1 MPQNLN
7 PQGYNYGIDPE
18 NKNPF
23 WDGGESEI
31 ISIAATATVDNSTGT
46 PSVAVANVG
55 TRLSPIFKF
64 DFHNIKGAQGERGL
78 QGEQGERG
86 LQGIQGIQGERGLQ
100 GVQGERGIQG
110 IQGERGIQG
119 IQGETGATGAT
130 PVVSADATVDGNI
143 GTPSVSVSKTGT
155 NEAPT
160 LHFAFSNLKGAK
172 GDTGAT
178 GAAGQDGADGQDGQ
192 DGTDG
197 EDGAYWWFT
206 TDDYATP
213 NYTFTISDLDGV
225 TGRTPNAGDLILQ
238 NVNHRAYVFVIDTVG
253 TTTVLCNYLMELSAA
268 TYTAGDGIDITGGAI
283 SLDVA
288 STSALGG
295 VKVDGSTI
303 TIDANG
309 VISASGGGGGTTY
322 TAGDGIDITN
332 DEISIKKASTS
343 QLGGVKV
350 DGTTITADANGV
362 ISAQG
367 GGSSYTAGT
376 GIDITGGEISVKKAS
391 TSQLGG
397 VKVDGTTITAD
408 ANGVISAAGGG
419 GGTPSYAVGTAEK
432 TGEITIGGV
441 TYNIKRLFVAVGGYV
456 QQDDGTWQ
464 TLVDGN
470 GSGINFSSYNIKD
483 IIDFKLL
490 RFANQSEEVSYDVY
504 NYHTYNTVPCQVR
517 YGRAGSSEASVVG
530 KIQYFYPKGKKN
542 FTPDY
547 ASIEYI
553 EDV

>member
-86 LQGIQGIQGERGLQ
+86 LQGIQGIQGERGAQ
-100 GVQGERGIQG
+100 GIQGERGIQG

-130 PVVSADATVDGNI
+130 PVISADATVNGNV

-155 NEAPT
+155 NEAPV
-160 LHFAFSNLKGAK
+160 LHFAFSNLKGAT
-172 GDTGAT
+172 GATGAT
-178 GAAGQDGADGQDGQ
+178 GAAGQDGQDGQ
-192 DGTDG
+192 DGADG
-197 EDGAYWWFT
+197 ADGLDGAYWWFT
-206 TDDYATP
+206 TDDYTTP
-213 NYTFTISDLDGV
+213 NYTFSISDLVGV

-238 NVNHRAYVFVIDTVG
+238 NVNHRAYVFQIDTVN
-253 TTTVLCNYLMELSAA
+253 TTTVLCDYLMELSGA
-268 TYTAGDGIDITGGAI
+268 TYSAGTGVEISNGTISVKVASDSQLGGVKVDGSTITIDENGVISSSGGGGGSYTAGTGIDITNDEI
-283 SLDVA
+283 SVKTA
-288 STSALGG
+288 STSQLGG

-309 VISASGGGGGTTY
+309 VISASGGTTY
-322 TAGDGIDITN
+322 TAGTGIDITN
-332 DEISIKKASTS
+332 DEIS
-343 QLGGVKV
+343 L
-350 DGTTITADANGV
+350 
-362 ISAQG
+362 
-367 GGSSYTAGT
+367 
-376 GIDITGGEISVKKAS
+376 KKAS

-419 GGTPSYAVGTAEK
+419 GSTPSYAVGTAEK
-432 TGEITIGGV
+432 TGEITISGV
-441 TYNIKRLFVAVGGYV
+441 TYNIKRLFVAIGGYV
-456 QQDDGTWQ
+456 QQDDGSWQ
-464 TLVDGN
+464 TVVDGG
-470 GSGINFSSYNIKD
+470 GSGINFSSYNIKT
-483 IIDFKLL
+483 ILDFKLI
-490 RFANQSEEVSYDVY
+490 RFSNQSEEVSYDVY
-504 NYHTYNTVPCQVR
+504 NYHTYNTVPCQAR
-517 YGRAGSSEASVVG
+517 YGRAGSSDASVVG

-542 FTPDY
+542 FTPEY

>member
-7 PQGYNYGIDPE
+7 PQGYNYGKDPE

-78 QGEQGERG
+78 QGERGERG
-86 LQGIQGIQGERGLQ
+86 LQGIQGIQGERGAQ
-100 GVQGERGIQG
+100 GIQGERGIQG

-130 PVVSADATVDGNI
+130 PVISADATINGNV
-143 GTPSVSVSKTGT
+143 GTPSVEVTKTGT

-178 GAAGQDGADGQDGQ
+178 GAAGQNGQDGQ
-192 DGTDG
+192 DGADG

-206 TDDYATP
+206 TQNYTTP
-213 NYTFTISDLDGV
+213 NYTFNIADLQGV
-225 TGRTPNAGDLILQ
+225 SGRTPNAGDLILQ
-238 NVNHRAYVFVIDTVG
+238 SANGGAYVFKIDTVS
-253 TTTVLCNYLMELSAA
+253 TSTVLCSYLMELSGSTYTEGTGIEIANGTISVKVA
-268 TYTAGDGIDITGGAI
+268 SASQLGGVKVDGNTITIDENGVISSSGGGGGTTYTAGTGIDITNNEI
-283 SLDVA
+283 SVKTA
-288 STSALGG
+288 STSQLGG

-303 TIDANG
+303 TIN
-309 VISASGGGGGTTY
+309 
-322 TAGDGIDITN
+322 
-332 DEISIKKASTS
+332 
-343 QLGGVKV
+343 
-350 DGTTITADANGV
+350 ANGV

-376 GIDITGGEISVKKAS
+376 GIDITNDEISLKKAS

-419 GGTPSYAVGTAEK
+419 GSTPSYAVGTAEK

-456 QQDDGTWQ
+456 QQDDGAWQ
-464 TLVDGN
+464 TLVDGG
-470 GSGINFSSYNIKD
+470 GSAIIFTPYNIKD

-490 RFANQSEEVSYDVY
+490 RFANQNEEISYDTY

-517 YGRAGSSEASVVG
+517 YGRAGSSEASAVG

-542 FTPDY
+542 FMPDY